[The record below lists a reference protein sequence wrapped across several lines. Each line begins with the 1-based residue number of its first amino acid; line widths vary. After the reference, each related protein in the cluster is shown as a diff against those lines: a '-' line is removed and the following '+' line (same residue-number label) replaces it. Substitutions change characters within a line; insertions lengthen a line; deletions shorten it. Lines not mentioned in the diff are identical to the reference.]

1 MAQRRAPQKTTAA
14 VQSPGQSTRETL
26 LDVTVGLI
34 DARGEW
40 GVKLEDVLE
49 QSGASASSVYHHF
62 GNLRGLVEEAQ
73 VRRFMEARYFD
84 VVHFRDG
91 VASVSTRAE
100 LRALL
105 DSYLR
110 GLIAESRRS
119 GRARRLSALAS
130 SQHNPEMRARLSG
143 VERESLDDI
152 VAGLGDLQ
160 ERGLIGPDVDTVAV
174 AAVASGML
182 FSRSLTELIGDATL
196 QDRWDETVV
205 RIVMRELGLGD

>member
-1 MAQRRAPQKTTAA
+1 MPT
-14 VQSPGQSTRETL
+14 TRERLIT
-26 LDVTVGLI
+26 VTIGLI
-34 DARGEW
+34 DTHGEW

-110 GLIAESRRS
+110 GLLAESRRS

-130 SQHNPEMRARLSG
+130 SQHNPEMRSRLSG

>member
-1 MAQRRAPQKTTAA
+1 MAARRGESKRQEVAHEVPT
-14 VQSPGQSTRETL
+14 TRERLIT
-26 LDVTVGLI
+26 VTIGLI
-34 DARGEW
+34 DTHGEW
-40 GVKLEDVLE
+40 GVKLEEVLE

-110 GLIAESRRS
+110 GLLAESRRS